1 MATYDKNDRVRVT
14 ATFKTAG
21 TNVATSATCTQK
33 KPSGT
38 DVNPAVQDGSG
49 AGIYFVDVDLDQIG
63 THTIKIASTDVV
75 IAAETIELEVIKSV
89 FDHA

>member
-21 TNVATSATCTQK
+21 TNVATTATCTQR

-38 DVNPAVQDGSG
+38 DVTPAVQGGSG
-49 AGIYFVDVDLDQIG
+49 TGIYFVDIDLDQIG
-63 THTIKIASTDVV
+63 THTVKIVSTDVV
-75 IAAETIELEVIKSV
+75 IAAETIELEVVKSV
-89 FDHA
+89 FDHS